1 MFLTI
6 SMIVIIAALLWSAWK
21 ALSTPGN
28 TVYRAIS
35 VAITAFVIVFI
46 GYTLPW
52 NSGLHFAWW
61 YGLIA
66 ACAVY
71 AGAVAWRASA
81 PNNSEA

>member
-21 ALSTPGN
+21 AFSTPGN

-52 NSGLHFAWW
+52 MGLPANRGHVVELPSG
-61 YGLIA
+61 
-66 ACAVY
+66 
-71 AGAVAWRASA
+71 
-81 PNNSEA
+81 